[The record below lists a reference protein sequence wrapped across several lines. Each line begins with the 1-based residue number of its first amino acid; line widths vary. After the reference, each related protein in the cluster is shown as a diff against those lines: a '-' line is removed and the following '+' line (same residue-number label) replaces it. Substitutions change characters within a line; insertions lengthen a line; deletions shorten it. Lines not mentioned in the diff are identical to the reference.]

1 MLDEHI
7 SKKLSGREP
16 ERVDINLFD
25 KHCNT
30 IVSLLVSLLIE
41 WA

>member
-1 MLDEHI
+1 MFDDHI

-16 ERVDINLFD
+16 ERVDIILFD

-30 IVSLLVSLLIE
+30 IVSLLVSPLIE